1 MNTHSKPN
9 KLDKQN
15 SAESTRVTLGLMDGV
30 TVEGT
35 IKAFKPQTTDLH
47 IFAKDTTSTR
57 PSIYAGEQ
65 VAYIAF
71 HRCDVAQP
79 SSTLCVKGRKLKVH
93 TIKGPV
99 FKVEVESTALS
110 NPLGFYAKPLESTS
124 FYEKI
129 FFYAHGVAA
138 KEDARPLGE
147 MLVRSGALD
156 SVKLKKGLVR
166 QEEEHGI
173 RIGEVLVETEDIEIE
188 VVEEAASLQKRRG
201 LRLGEL
207 LIESGWITEDQLMS
221 ALAEQKRR
229 QGKRIGEVLMEM
241 ELITED
247 MLSTTLANKF
257 LIPLVDLDSEEVD
270 PMAGYEIPKEVVEKY
285 GVLPIRSTKESMTLA
300 ISDPLAVNAIEEVRF
315 IGRKKIVEVMV
326 RPSQLKRYVAEYL
339 ARLESEQIE
348 QGLEELLQDVADE
361 VAPEKEQQANIEE
374 VSESDSTIIRLVNR
388 LILDAYRAGA
398 SDIHVEPGG
407 TEGPVV
413 VRLRVDGVC
422 RAYQKLPSS
431 LRRSIVARIKIMAN
445 LDISERRK
453 PQDGKIRLFTRN
465 GKIEL
470 RVATLPTVNDNEDV
484 VLRILASSKP
494 MPPEQMRFS
503 KRNLKDLLALA
514 EKPYGLLLVVGPT
527 GSGKTTTLHSV
538 LGHINTVV
546 RKIWTAEDP
555 VEITQ
560 TGLRQVQMQPKIGL
574 TFANA
579 LRAFL
584 RADPDVIMVGEMRDH
599 ETATI
604 AVEASLTGHLVFSTL
619 HTNSAPETITRLVDM
634 GLDPFSFADALLGVL
649 AQRLARSLCMKCRES
664 YRPSDKEIAEVE
676 SLYGKERFEAHLAN
690 VGEEGLV
697 LWRGKGCSA
706 CSDTGYKGRVALHEL
721 LVPDDTLRTAIGNKE
736 PVEKL
741 RELAALAGMTTLM
754 QDGIEKALSG
764 ITDIRQVVGVC
775 VR

>member
-1 MNTHSKPN
+1 MNSTSRVN
-9 KLDKQN
+9 KLDKLN
-15 SAESTRVTLGLMDGV
+15 GPESARVTLALMDGV
-30 TVEGT
+30 TVEGI
-35 IKAFKPQTTDLH
+35 IKAFKPQATDIH
-47 IFAKDTTSTR
+47 IFPKDATNSH

-71 HRCDVAQP
+71 HRSHASQP
-79 SSTLCVKGRKLKVH
+79 SSAVCVRGRKLRIY

-99 FKVEVESTALS
+99 FEVEIESTALS
-110 NPLGFYAKPLESTS
+110 NPLGFYAKPLDLTS
-124 FYEKI
+124 FYHKI

-147 MLVRSGALD
+147 MLIRSGALD
-156 SVKLKKGLVR
+156 AEHLEKGLAR
-166 QEEEHGI
+166 QEKEKGV
-173 RIGEVLVETEDIEIE
+173 RIGEVLVENEQIEVE

-207 LIESGWITEDQLMS
+207 LIESGWITEDQLNH

-241 ELITED
+241 ELISEE
-247 MLSTTLANKF
+247 MLATTLANKF
-257 LIPLVDLDSEEVD
+257 LLPLVDLDSEEID
-270 PMAGYEIPKEVVEKY
+270 QMAGYEIPREVIEKH
-285 GVLPIRSTKESMTLA
+285 GVLPIRCTKENMTLA
-300 ISDPLAVNAIEEVRF
+300 ISDPLAVHAIEEVRF

-326 RPSQLKRYVAEYL
+326 LPSQLKRYVAEHL
-339 ARLESEQIE
+339 ARVESEQIE
-348 QGLEELLQDVADE
+348 QGLEELLQDVSDE
-361 VAPEKEQQANIEE
+361 IAPEKEQQANIEE

-398 SDIHVEPGG
+398 SDIHVEPDG

-422 RAYQKLPSS
+422 RGYQILPSS

-503 KRNLKDLLALA
+503 KRNLKELLQLA
-514 EKPYGLLLVVGPT
+514 QKPYGLLLVVGPT

-560 TGLRQVQMQPKIGL
+560 AGLRQVQMQPKIGL

-599 ETATI
+599 ETAAI
-604 AVEASLTGHLVFSTL
+604 AVEASLTGHLVLSTL

-634 GLDPFSFADALLGVL
+634 GLDPFSFADALLGVM
-649 AQRLARSLCMKCRES
+649 AQRLARSLCIKCRES
-664 YRPSDKEIAEVE
+664 YCPSDKERAEVE
-676 SLYGKERFEAHLAN
+676 SLYGKERLEAHLTNA
-690 VGEEGLV
+690 GEERLM
-697 LWRGKGCSA
+697 LWRSKGCSA
-706 CSDTGYKGRVALHEL
+706 CNDTGYKGRVALHEL
-721 LVPDDTLRTAIGNKE
+721 LVPDDGLRTAIGNKQ

-741 RELAALAGMTTLM
+741 RELAIKAGMTTLM